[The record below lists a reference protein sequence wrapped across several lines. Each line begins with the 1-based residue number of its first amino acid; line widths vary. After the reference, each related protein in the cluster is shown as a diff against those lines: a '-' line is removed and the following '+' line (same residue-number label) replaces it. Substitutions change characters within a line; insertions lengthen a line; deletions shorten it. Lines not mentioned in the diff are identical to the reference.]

1 MYMMCPKLFQP
12 FFFKNAFHFGLNS
25 FPTIF
30 LFMRLIALTGP
41 ICSGK
46 STVLR
51 LLKQQGIPAI
61 DCDAIVRQLY
71 KRKAVQK
78 KLLRE
83 FGTFN
88 KNKISALV
96 FSSPGKRKKLEGI
109 LHPLVWKEIEKGI
122 KKFRKKNENFVIVD
136 VPLLFEAKW
145 QNRFDAVIVVKT
157 SKRQCMQRAIKK
169 GMNKKEFLLRY
180 AAQIPIGKKIK
191 RAHYLIDNSGS
202 LRATRKQARQLIKG
216 LIPN

>member
-1 MYMMCPKLFQP
+1 
-12 FFFKNAFHFGLNS
+12 
-25 FPTIF
+25 
-30 LFMRLIALTGP
+30 MRLIALTGSL
-41 ICSGK
+41 CSGK

-51 LLKQQGIPAI
+51 FFKQKGIAVI
-61 DCDAIVRQLY
+61 DCDAIVSELY

-78 KLLRE
+78 KLLQV
-83 FGTFN
+83 FGTFK
-88 KNKISALV
+88 KNKISAIV
-96 FSSPGKRKKLEGI
+96 FPSPKKRKKLEGI
-109 LHPLVWKEIEKGI
+109 LHPLVWKEIETSI
-122 KKFRKKNENFVIVD
+122 KKFKKKKENFVIVD

-191 RAHYLIDNSGS
+191 RAHCLIDNSGS
-202 LRATRKQARQLIKG
+202 LRATRKQVKQLIKG
-216 LIPN
+216 IMPN